1 MIHTTKKKR
10 SVRRRSANASVRSA
24 ILISTALFLSSL
36 VLPGARGADDSG
48 SKATLPSG
56 TRIMVKMID
65 AVDSEKSHPDQ
76 RFRGSLEA
84 NLMAGDVVVAP
95 KGTTVFGRL
104 IAVEAA
110 SARSGGRLEFDLTDI
125 KINGETYSL
134 ATSSN
139 EVQGEGAGSEA
150 GTGAKAGA
158 AVGTVAGGVSG
169 AIRGAGVG
177 AVAGHVSSGNA
188 QGETVKVPAGTLVEF
203 TLEHPVSL
211 PVTAK

>member
-1 MIHTTKKKR
+1 
-10 SVRRRSANASVRSA
+10 
-24 ILISTALFLSSL
+24 
-36 VLPGARGADDSG
+36 
-48 SKATLPSG
+48 
-56 TRIMVKMID
+56 MVKMID

-84 NLMAGDVVVAP
+84 NLMAGDVVVAL

-104 IAVEAA
+104 IAVESAG
-110 SARSGGRLEFDLTDI
+110 ARSGGRLEFDLTDI
-125 KINGETYSL
+125 MINGDTYSL

-139 EVQGEGAGSEA
+139 EVQGEGSGGQA

-169 AIRGAGVG
+169 AVRGAGAG

-203 TLEHPVSL
+203 TLEYPVSL
-211 PVTAK
+211 PVTEK